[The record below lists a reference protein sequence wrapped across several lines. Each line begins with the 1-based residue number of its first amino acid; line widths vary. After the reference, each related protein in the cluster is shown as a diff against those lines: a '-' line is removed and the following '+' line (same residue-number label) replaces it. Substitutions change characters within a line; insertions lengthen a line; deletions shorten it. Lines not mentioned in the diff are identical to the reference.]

1 MNKGG
6 SKQSQAVAILAILSI
21 VTGCSTG
28 HTFKLKNGGVLSIK
42 KDNTG
47 CGEMSE
53 WGISDCFYGG
63 TIKMPS
69 GKILDSS
76 AEFSCTY
83 TTEKLWS
90 VKGDKIPGRTLGN
103 FDGSSPYGYDQI
115 CKLFERWDMFPPRGT
130 ILKPVS

>member
-1 MNKGG
+1 MIKGF
-6 SKQSQAVAILAILSI
+6 SRIKCLLAALATLSLVA
-21 VTGCSTG
+21 GCSTG

-47 CGEMSE
+47 CGEIND
-53 WGISDCFYGG
+53 WGSSSCFYGG

-76 AEFSCTY
+76 AEFACTY
-83 TTEKLWS
+83 TTEKLYK
-90 VKGDKIPGRTLGN
+90 VNRKPGRTLGD

-115 CKLFERWDMFPPRGT
+115 CQLFEKWGMFPPRGT

>member
-1 MNKGG
+1 MNKKG
-6 SKQSQAVAILAILSI
+6 SKKSQAVAILAILSL

-53 WGISDCFYGG
+53 WGISDCYYGG

-76 AEFSCTY
+76 ADFFCTY

-90 VKGDKIPGRTLGN
+90 VKGDKIPGRTLGDFN
-103 FDGSSPYGYDQI
+103 GSSPIGYDQI
-115 CKLFERWDMFPPRGT
+115 CKLFERWGMFPPRGT